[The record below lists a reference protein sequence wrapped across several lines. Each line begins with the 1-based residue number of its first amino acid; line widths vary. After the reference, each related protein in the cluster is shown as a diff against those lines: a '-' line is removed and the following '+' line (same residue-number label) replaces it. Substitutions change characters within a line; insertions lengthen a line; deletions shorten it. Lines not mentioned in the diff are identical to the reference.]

1 MRPRTHHAEES
12 LHGLP
17 FVAVWTWGVVA
28 AVALPVLIVI
38 EAAICFW
45 LLPGPRRW
53 AADPV
58 VACKCT
64 AHRSTGRSGV
74 RDWQV
79 ASGLHD
85 NPNMTITRAAA
96 TKVIDRLLVATGALD
111 ETLRL
116 VQAEVPE
123 SQFRRYRKVLAEV
136 MGAIYLDLMRPVVKD
151 YSDLDPGVDPA
162 S

>member
-1 MRPRTHHAEES
+1 
-12 LHGLP
+12 
-17 FVAVWTWGVVA
+17 
-28 AVALPVLIVI
+28 
-38 EAAICFW
+38 
-45 LLPGPRRW
+45 
-53 AADPV
+53 
-58 VACKCT
+58 
-64 AHRSTGRSGV
+64 
-74 RDWQV
+74 
-79 ASGLHD
+79 
-85 NPNMTITRAAA
+85 MTITRAAA

-123 SQFRRYRKVLAEV
+123 SQFRRYRKVVAEV